1 MDRMP
6 KTQNLARS
14 FFRKIM
20 GYFFQGMLF
29 LAPIGL
35 TAYLAYWLFAN
46 TDNGINSILPES
58 WQVPGL
64 GILIAALCITVLGYL
79 SSKIIFNIIFDN
91 VDDLLE
97 RVPVVRVIYTSA
109 RDFMEAFL
117 GKEILH
123 VNVFR
128 KNDDRTTYNL
138 VYQDGKTGPYYVKRF
153 IRVAG
158 QTQNAI
164 KLVFAD
170 GNNIY
175 GKEFD
180 FNGVM
185 VSDKTSASINGS
197 MENDKVRYAA
207 SEIYYWYDNF
217 FLSYGIQRIKNT
229 KDEDVKRKRNVLF
242 VNKIKFE

>member
-64 GILIAALCITVLGYL
+64 GILIAALCITVLGDL
-79 SSKIIFNIIFDN
+79 SSKIIFNIVFDN

-117 GKEILH
+117 GKE
-123 VNVFR
+123 
-128 KNDDRTTYNL
+128 
-138 VYQDGKTGPYYVKRF
+138 KRF
-153 IRVAG
+153 NRPVLIKMNTADDVERVG
-158 QTQNAI
+158 FITQTDLTELGIEGGKCAVYIPHSYNFSGNLFIVPNANVRPI
-164 KLVFAD
+164 
-170 GNNIY
+170 
-175 GKEFD
+175 E
-180 FNGVM
+180 GV
-185 VSDKTSASINGS
+185 
-197 MENDKVRYAA
+197 EA
-207 SEIYYWYDNF
+207 SELMKFAVSGGVTRMKDPDDKDKNEKKESNLDIDN
-217 FLSYGIQRIKNT
+217 NA
-229 KDEDVKRKRNVLF
+229 
-242 VNKIKFE
+242 

>member
-79 SSKIIFNIIFDN
+79 SSKIIFNIVFDN

-117 GKEILH
+117 GKE
-123 VNVFR
+123 
-128 KNDDRTTYNL
+128 
-138 VYQDGKTGPYYVKRF
+138 KRF
-153 IRVAG
+153 NRPVLIKMNTADDVERVG
-158 QTQNAI
+158 FITQTDLTELGIEGGKCAVYIPHSYNFSGNLFIVPNANVRPI
-164 KLVFAD
+164 
-170 GNNIY
+170 
-175 GKEFD
+175 E
-180 FNGVM
+180 GV
-185 VSDKTSASINGS
+185 
-197 MENDKVRYAA
+197 EA
-207 SEIYYWYDNF
+207 SELMKFAVSGGVTRLKDPDDKDKNEKKESNLDTDN
-217 FLSYGIQRIKNT
+217 NA
-229 KDEDVKRKRNVLF
+229 
-242 VNKIKFE
+242 